1 MTPPDLSTPHPL
13 NRAVLTE
20 AVLLHGIAV
29 LLLVAWLRGTLAFY
43 IHPRYTPLVL
53 LCAVVLFL
61 MAGVRMRALSH
72 NPDGARLT
80 WSHALV
86 ALPLLVGVL
95 VPARPLGAETLA
107 GRGLDAAFTSRSI
120 APATQQ
126 IAGEPDS
133 WNLWEWSMALAMQG
147 DALQGKPVD
156 VVGFVFPDERLGGE
170 AFYVVRYTVTCC
182 AADAAAVAL
191 PVRWAEG
198 TALPAD
204 TWVQVQGTLGTIT
217 RDGQT
222 LPAIFATTVVPVE
235 QPERPYL
242 LP

>member
-1 MTPPDLSTPHPL
+1 
-13 NRAVLTE
+13 VVTE
-20 AVLLHGIAV
+20 AVLLHGIAA

-43 IHPRYTPLVL
+43 IHPRYTPLILV
-53 LCAVVLFL
+53 CAFVLFL
-61 MAGVRMRALSH
+61 MAGVRMRVHAH
-72 NPDGARLT
+72 NPDGAKLT

-95 VPARPLGAETLA
+95 VPARPLGAEMLA
-107 GRGLDAAFTSRSI
+107 GRGLDATFTSRAV
-120 APATQQ
+120 APTTRQ
-126 IAGEPDS
+126 ITGEPDS

-156 VVGFVFPDERLGGE
+156 VVGFVFPDERLGTE

-191 PVRWAEG
+191 PVRWDESA
-198 TALPAD
+198 TFPAD
-204 TWVQVQGTLGTIT
+204 SWVQVQGTLGTIT
-217 RDGQT
+217 HNGQT
-222 LPAIFATTVVPVE
+222 MPAIIAATVVPVE
-235 QPERPYL
+235 QPGRPYL

>member
-1 MTPPDLSTPHPL
+1 
-13 NRAVLTE
+13 VLTE
-20 AVLLHGIAV
+20 AVLLNGLAA
-29 LLLVAWLRGTLAFY
+29 LLLVTWLRGTLAFY
-43 IHPRYTPLVL
+43 IHPRYTPLVVV
-53 LCAVVLFL
+53 CAVVLFL
-61 MAGVRMRALSH
+61 MAGVRMRALAH
-72 NPDGARLT
+72 HADGAWLT

-107 GRGLDAAFTSRSI
+107 GRGLDAAFTSR
-120 APATQQ
+120 AVTPAMQQ
-126 IAGEPDS
+126 MTGEPDS

-156 VVGFVFPDERLGGE
+156 VVGFVFPDERLGSE

-191 PVRWAEG
+191 PVRWAES

-217 RDGQT
+217 RDAQT
-222 LPAIFATTVVPVE
+222 LPAIVATTVVPVE
-235 QPERPYL
+235 QPARPYL